1 MSRFITTKADFTLR
15 RRHKKGSG
23 ATVYENDYTT
33 ISPMPDAFNKEY
45 VIGDSNFKF
54 TTRLGLN
61 GQMKHSRGKF
71 LPPPSG
77 DTVCGWTLDNIID
90 SGITEESRIRLKPD
104 YNALDDFAL
113 YGSAVKLVQGTVNG
127 VITEFPAEMWFASG
141 ATSLITIN
149 IYKGSE
155 AGYSFNEENP
165 LATSGYVLYNEYGID
180 MISKNVQPENV
191 TNPLRYLTLCGSSYV
206 LLDSNNTEHPFVG
219 FDIET
224 KASGVCFNG
233 KDIEVD
239 HAATVTLKFEGLSD
253 ITIEIYKDNTDD
265 TLYYMYTDQSL
276 SGYHIRPKKQIIEDY
291 FRNADDF
298 TVVLLNR
305 DTLPLYTSLFKTP
318 KETETG
324 FVYNLVSYTWPSLNG
339 GFNPDLSGPYYS
351 YIQSLIDLAEL
362 YDTYFSDHMW
372 RSLTHEAIKTLDWT
386 YVSNSDGDIQDMS
399 EIDTSRIEPI
409 TKIYGRQFDDLK
421 RYTDGIKTINT
432 ITYNQRSNTP
442 DYTLTDILANSG
454 WETKTLE
461 ITTDKDIQTPA
472 LYSGLYTGYTSS
484 DANIEFLRR
493 LKINSP
499 YLFSIKGT
507 RKGLDAILAML
518 GFTPDDYKV
527 HEYVYVFSGSNDYYT
542 SFCDR
547 TVGKSFPYPLADDVA
562 TINRYKINFDINDP
576 YGEYCGIPVAEI
588 GFTDSAGTD
597 YSYMVPWFSYGKK
610 YDDGLYFQMNGGWGH
625 RYSKDIDL
633 DIAPDVHMITETMSG
648 ASPMNLIYDETQSRL
663 KFANDFDELLQEA
676 YASSNLHDV
685 FYVTDISKINDEYIF
700 SRLEPRTGLSHYFVL
715 ETVDLNQCLGYNSSR
730 SAYGWRN
737 IKEDEYTVES
747 ALTTAGTLVLY
758 LESIK
763 DDTTGNN
770 PHTGNGTY
778 DDGAAYVKSMSDI
791 FGYSTVNKNFIG
803 INDAACD
810 RIKKYKFDVIK
821 QEDNRKCWFFSD
833 DYNTSCGK
841 ESGLPGEGGVC
852 SGETIEFR
860 EVDITSDECLIRGV
874 SATSASVKDVLL
886 LEEALVAKNV
896 IPEIGGQARPYMP
909 DDSED
914 TYSRGSSLVSFNPE
928 FARFSEEGPDKNGEA
943 AANSIVNVKNM
954 EVHFTLRDPYQ
965 EEMRKYINTSVIPY
979 LTQMI
984 PSTTILTWVFD
995 EDNAKITKELCGV
1008 TVSIS
1013 AMQEDYEYFIT
1024 KRASAVTV
1032 YNTLEW
1038 DSFNKGVTVT
1048 VNLDQPLEIT
1058 DVGVHVNLEQGIV
1071 GTPVTVKATLGQRG
1085 NRGAYGL
1092 TVEGEFQQRDSENKI
1107 KVSGN
1112 FEQLGDKNSV
1122 RVTGEFEQLDKD

>member
-33 ISPMPDAFNKEY
+33 INPMPDAFNKEY

-219 FDIET
+219 FDVET

-318 KETETG
+318 KETDTG

-461 ITTDKDIQTPA
+461 ITTDKDLQTPA

-507 RKGLDAILAML
+507 RKSLDAILAML
-518 GFTPDDYKV
+518 GFTPDDYKI

-547 TVGKSFPYPLADDVA
+547 TAGKSFPYPLADDVA

-610 YDDGLYFQMNGGWGH
+610 YDDGLYFQMNGGWG
-625 RYSKDIDL
+625 RRNSKDIDL
-633 DIAPDVHMITETMSG
+633 DIAPDVHSISSFECGVT
-648 ASPMNLIYDETQSRL
+648 IYDETQSRL
-663 KFANDFDELLQEA
+663 KFANDFDELLQGA
-676 YASSNLHDV
+676 YAESKKWDV
-685 FYVTDISKINDEYIF
+685 FYVTDISKIADTYTFGIGE
-700 SRLEPRTGLSHYFVL
+700 SKSGLSHYFVL
-715 ETVDLNQCLGYNSSR
+715 ENAELNQFLGFNGSR
-730 SAYGWRN
+730 SSYGWRN
-737 IKEDEYTVES
+737 IKEDEYTVSS
-747 ALTTAGTLVLY
+747 ALTSAGTLVLY

-770 PHTGNGTY
+770 PHNGNGIY

-803 INDAACD
+803 INDATCD
-810 RIKKYKFDVIK
+810 RIKKYKFDVTK

-852 SGETIEFR
+852 SGETITFK
-860 EVDITSDECLIRGV
+860 EVDVTSGECLIHGV
-874 SATSASVKDVLL
+874 SATSASVKDILL
-886 LEEALVAKNV
+886 LEEALFRSPVNSRV
-896 IPEIGGQARPYMP
+896 IVGHGAEPSITS
-909 DDSED
+909 DFED
-914 TYSRGSSLVSFNPE
+914 FYTRNTSLLPFNPE
-928 FARFSEEGPDKNGEA
+928 KPGVTTEEG

-954 EVHFTLRDPYQ
+954 EVHFLLKPKFR

-984 PSTTILTWVFD
+984 PSTTILSWFFDDDADSLKKIESVKVTGALNQVDNTEHVTITGVFEHD
-995 EDNAKITKELCGV
+995 PI
-1008 TVSIS
+1008 
-1013 AMQEDYEYFIT
+1013 
-1024 KRASAVTV
+1024 
-1032 YNTLEW
+1032 
-1038 DSFNKGVTVT
+1038 NKGVTVT
-1048 VNLDQPLEIT
+1048 GKLEQPLTICGATIT
-1058 DVGVHVNLEQGIV
+1058 GVLKQGLIGEHVKV
-1071 GTPVTVKATLGQRG
+1071 TGTFKQKNKFGTT
-1085 NRGAYGL
+1085 GL
-1092 TVEGEFQQRDSENKI
+1092 NVYGEFDQNG
-1107 KVSGN
+1107 KVNELNITGHFGQYPIDYNNISVTGG
-1112 FEQLGDKNSV
+1112 FEQIEETETNTDDNN
-1122 RVTGEFEQLDKD
+1122 D